1 MNWERIKTIF
11 SEAAGLA
18 SDEARARYLD
28 EACAGEPALRR
39 EVEAMLAAQVEAGD
53 FLERPLLGE
62 GTPQA
67 DEGVG
72 ARIGPYRILGPIGE
86 GGFGM
91 VYLAEQETPVRR
103 RVALKILKAGM
114 DTKQVIA
121 RFEAERQALAM
132 MDHPH
137 IAKVFDAGTTDGG
150 KSEIRV
156 SRSEGEVKDEGR
168 RAKGERRS
176 SKFERR
182 SSKGGLLP
190 SDLDLR
196 PSDFDL
202 RPSDFDLRPSDFP
215 LARGRPY
222 FVMEWVPG
230 TKITSF
236 CDLARLGVA
245 ERLRLFIQVCLAI
258 QHAHQ
263 KGIIHRDLKPSNVLV
278 TLRDG
283 SPVPKVIDFGIAKA
297 TTGEPLTD
305 KTVFTAFEQF
315 LGTPAYMSPEQ
326 AEMNGVDIDT
336 RSDIYSLGVLLYEL
350 LTGTTPFDARE
361 LASQGIDAMRRTIRE
376 QEPVRPSTRLTQEL
390 ARLGSGSAPASRVG
404 SRSPGSAP
412 APGAAVGAPPTAP
425 DPGPRPNAIGSQS
438 SAGAGSRGREP
449 GTPEA
454 GVVPNRSGPGW
465 PEAGVVPNRS
475 GPGWPEAGVVPNRS
489 GPGWPEAGVVPGVE
503 AQGRSRLRE
512 QIKLVR
518 GDLDWIVMK
527 CLEKDR
533 TRRYETASGLAADLQ
548 RYLENEPVFARP
560 PSTVYRLQKA
570 LRRHKLAFATG
581 LVVVTSLLVGLAVS
595 LRSTVEARRERD
607 NATSARRQA
616 EHQVY
621 VSSLREARL
630 AWEDNN
636 FARLRQILADTRN
649 HAERGFEWWYW
660 QRQAHLD
667 LKTLRGHLAPVI
679 AVGFSSD
686 GRRAVTGS
694 FDTTARVWDTEQ
706 GTQLRILRGHSRE
719 VRAACFAPDGQHVLT
734 ASADKTARLWETATG
749 KESLRLVGHDG
760 WLTSAAFSPD
770 GRFIATGSY
779 DRTARLWDAE
789 TGQWLR
795 TLEHTGR
802 VWSVTFSP
810 DSRWLLTASGDES
823 ATVWEVGTGTPETV
837 IRLPSTRIASRG
849 EQAAGV
855 FPFTALFSAD
865 ARWILTGSRDQV
877 ARVWDRATGKELAPP
892 LQGKP
897 RWWPPTKADV
907 PFWIAADPYGQWV
920 VTGGLDRTAPVW
932 SLAGRTN
939 LFTLRGHDAEVAA
952 VAVSPDGQR
961 ILTGSYDHTA
971 KVWDVT
977 RRREFITLEGHRA
990 SIVTV
995 AYSRDGQHI
1004 ATGSWDGTAKIWSTA
1019 NGDLVRSLEPGTNK
1033 IWSVDFSPDGRS
1045 VITGGG
1051 DGIPRVWDVATGETN
1066 LTLPK
1071 PPRSVLARFSP
1082 DGRRILRDAG
1092 NQVLVWDTVTRQVE
1106 LALTEDQNGARAVVS
1121 PDGQWMVTWSH
1132 SPVEG
1137 PDGHRI
1143 LRTGL
1148 DGIVRAQFEGSAYV
1162 WDAATGMRRFP
1173 LVGHTDGI
1181 STAAFSSDSR
1191 RIITGGFDGTPR
1203 VWDALTGRDELK
1215 LVGHTDRAVFAAF
1228 TPDGRRIVT
1237 SSFDFTTRVWDASD
1251 GQELLTIT
1259 GGFAL
1264 ALAPDGRSLVIAG
1277 PPPARVIGIAS
1288 DEEVA
1293 GWGEAERLA
1302 RERIEAE
1309 RRERVA
1315 EAQGVQALGIKSWL
1329 VLGPLPFA
1337 GEDGATALDQDL
1349 VPPEVLKRPR
1359 ADQRVPCGGQEL
1371 VWRAVHSEDLR
1382 LDFARVFGEAEA
1394 EYCAAYAVCYL
1405 VAEADCRGVVLH
1417 VGSDDQAQ
1425 VFLNG
1430 KELYRQ
1436 TEGRSWEPHADRV
1449 DRLELPAGVNVLV
1462 FRVVNETEDWLGSVC
1477 VTDAHGQAVPGLQI
1491 TLSPEAP

>member
-1 MNWERIKTIF
+1 MDWERIKTIF

-18 SDEARARYLD
+18 SDEVRARYLD
-28 EACAGEPALRR
+28 EACAGEPALRS

-62 GTPQA
+62 GPPQA

-72 ARIGPYRILGPIGE
+72 TRIGPYRILGPIGE

-150 KSEIRV
+150 KSEVRV
-156 SRSEGEVKDEGR
+156 SKSEGEVKEEGR
-168 RAKGERRS
+168 RGKD
-176 SKFERR
+176 ERR
-182 SSKGGLLP
+182 SSKGEGRSSKGGPRP

-196 PSDFDL
+196 PSDFAL

-215 LARGRPY
+215 RACGRPY

-230 TKITSF
+230 TRITSF

-245 ERLRLFIQVCLAI
+245 ERLRLFIQVCLAV

-283 SPVPKVIDFGIAKA
+283 MPVPKIIDFGIAKA

-326 AEMNGVDIDT
+326 AEMSGLDIDT

-350 LTGTTPFDARE
+350 LTGTTPFDARDGVP
-361 LASQGIDAMRRTIRE
+361 GIDAMRQTIRE
-376 QEPVRPSTRLTQEL
+376 KEPMRPSTRLTQEL
-390 ARLGSGSAPASRVG
+390 A
-404 SRSPGSAP
+404 
-412 APGAAVGAPPTAP
+412 
-425 DPGPRPNAIGSQS
+425 
-438 SAGAGSRGREP
+438 
-449 GTPEA
+449 
-454 GVVPNRSGPGW
+454 
-465 PEAGVVPNRS
+465 
-475 GPGWPEAGVVPNRS
+475 
-489 GPGWPEAGVVPGVE
+489 
-503 AQGRSRLRE
+503 RSRLRE

-533 TRRYETASGLAADLQ
+533 TRRYETASGLAADLM

-607 NATSARRQA
+607 NATSARHDA

-636 FARLRQILADTRN
+636 FARLRQILAATRN
-649 HAERGFEWWYW
+649 HPDRHFEWWYW

-679 AVGFSSD
+679 AVAFSSD

-694 FDTTARVWDTEQ
+694 YDTTARVWDTEQ
-706 GTQLRILRGHSRE
+706 GTQLMVLHGHSRE
-719 VRAACFAPDGQHVLT
+719 VRAACFAPGGRHVLT

-749 KESLRLVGHDG
+749 TESLRLVGHDG

-770 GRFIATGSY
+770 GRLIATGSY
-779 DRTARLWDAE
+779 DHTARLWDAE

-795 TLEHTGR
+795 TFDHTGR
-802 VWSVTFSP
+802 VWSVTFSR

-823 ATVWEVGTGTPETV
+823 ARVWEVATRTPPTV
-837 IRLPSTRIASRG
+837 FRAPSTRIASRG
-849 EQAAGV
+849 EKGSGT
-855 FPFTALFSAD
+855 FPFTAIFSSD
-865 ARWILTGSRDQV
+865 ERRILTGGRDHV
-877 ARVWDRATGKELAPP
+877 ARVWDRATGEELGPP
-892 LQGKP
+892 LQGRP
-897 RWWPPTKADV
+897 RWWPPTKVDF
-907 PFWIAADPYGQWV
+907 PFSLAADSHGQWL

-971 KVWDVT
+971 KLWDIT
-977 RRREFITLEGHRA
+977 RRREFITLEGRTPPERHTQSVVR
-990 SIVTV
+990 V
-995 AYSRDGQHI
+995 AYSPDSQRI
-1004 ATGSWDGTAKIWSTA
+1004 VTGSWDGTAKVWSATT
-1019 NGDLVRSLEPGTNK
+1019 GGFVRSLGPGTDR
-1033 IWSVDFSPDGRS
+1033 IWSVS
-1045 VITGGG
+1045 
-1051 DGIPRVWDVATGETN
+1051 
-1066 LTLPK
+1066 
-1071 PPRSVLARFSP
+1071 FSP
-1082 DGRRILRDAG
+1082 DGRRVITGGDDRIPRVWELATGEDILTLPEHQASVATACFLDPRRILTGGGGAEA
-1092 NQVLVWDTVTRQVE
+1092 LVWDAITGQVE
-1106 LALTEDQNGARAVVS
+1106 HRLEEDHPLVRAAAS
-1121 PDGQWMVTWSH
+1121 PDGRWIVTVS
-1132 SPVEG
+1132 SPASEG
-1137 PDGHRI
+1137 AGGHRI
-1143 LRTGL
+1143 LRASP
-1148 DGIVRAQFEGSAYV
+1148 DGVMQARSEGSAHV
-1162 WDAATGMRRFP
+1162 WDVATAQRRFP
-1173 LVGHTDGI
+1173 LVGHTASID
-1181 STAAFSSDSR
+1181 TAAFSADSR
-1191 RIITGGFDGTPR
+1191 RIVTFGFDGTPR
-1203 VWDALTGRDELK
+1203 VWDALTGREELK
-1215 LVGHTDRAVFAAF
+1215 LEGHTDRAVFAAF

-1237 SSFDFTTRVWDASD
+1237 SSFDFTTRVWDAVD

-1293 GWGEAERLA
+1293 AWGEEERLA

-1309 RRERVA
+1309 RRERLTA
-1315 EAQGVQALGIKSWL
+1315 GRRIQALGIREWL
-1329 VLGPLPFA
+1329 VFGPLPCA

-1349 VPPEVLKRPR
+1349 VPPEALQRPR

-1371 VWRAVHSEDLR
+1371 VWRAVYSEDLR
-1382 LDFARVFGEAEA
+1382 LDFARLFRETEAEH
-1394 EYCAAYAVCYL
+1394 CAAYAVCYL
-1405 VAEADCRGVVLH
+1405 VAEVDCHAVVLH

-1436 TEGRSWEPHADRV
+1436 TEGRAWEPHTDRV
-1449 DRLELPAGVNVLV
+1449 DRLELPAGVNALV
-1462 FRVVNETEDWLGSVC
+1462 FKVVNETEDWLGSVC
-1477 VTDAHGQAVPGLQI
+1477 VTDADGQAVPGLRI
-1491 TLSPEAP
+1491 TLSPETP

>member
-1 MNWERIKTIF
+1 MDWERIKTIF
-11 SEAAGLA
+11 SEAAGLTR
-18 SDEARARYLD
+18 DEARARYL
-28 EACAGEPALRR
+28 EKACAGEPALRS
-39 EVEAMLAAQVEAGD
+39 EVEALLAAQVEAGD

-72 ARIGPYRILGPIGE
+72 TRIGPYRILGPMGE

-150 KSEIRV
+150 KSEVRV
-156 SRSEGEVKDEGR
+156 SRSEGEVKGEGR
-168 RAKGERRS
+168 RAKG
-176 SKFERR
+176 
-182 SSKGGLLP
+182 G
-190 SDLDLR
+190 LR
-196 PSDFDL
+196 PSTFDL
-202 RPSDFDLRPSDFP
+202 RPSNVP
-215 LARGRPY
+215 LAGGRPY

-230 TKITSF
+230 ARLTDF

-245 ERLRLFIQVCLAI
+245 ERLRLFIQVCLAV

-283 SPVPKVIDFGIAKA
+283 MPVPKVIDFGIAKA

-326 AEMNGVDIDT
+326 AEMSGLDIDT

-376 QEPVRPSTRLTQEL
+376 KEPVRPSTRLTQAL
-390 ARLGSGSAPASRVG
+390 ARLRSGSAPAT
-404 SRSPGSAP
+404 
-412 APGAAVGAPPTAP
+412 TA
-425 DPGPRPNAIGSQS
+425 
-438 SAGAGSRGREP
+438 AGAIP
-449 GTPEA
+449 D
-454 GVVPNRSGPGW
+454 NSGPG
-465 PEAGVVPNRS
+465 RS
-475 GPGWPEAGVVPNRS
+475 EGGA
-489 GPGWPEAGVVPGVE
+489 VPGVG

-533 TRRYETASGLAADLQ
+533 MRRYETAGSLAADLM

-581 LVVVTSLLVGLAVS
+581 LVMVTSLLVGLAGS
-595 LRSTVEARRERD
+595 LWSTVEARHERD

-636 FARLRQILADTRN
+636 FARLRQILTDTRD
-649 HAERGFEWWYW
+649 HPDRGFEWWYW

-679 AVGFSSD
+679 AVAFSAD

-694 FDTTARVWDTEQ
+694 LDTTARVWDTEQ
-706 GTQLRILRGHSRE
+706 GTQLMVLRGHGRE

-749 KESLRLVGHDG
+749 KESLRLVGHEG

-770 GRFIATGSY
+770 GRLIATGSY
-779 DRTARLWDAE
+779 DHTARLWDAE

-795 TLEHTGR
+795 TLDHTGR
-802 VWSVTFSP
+802 VWSVVFSR

-823 ATVWEVGTGTPETV
+823 ATVWEATAGMPQTV
-837 IRLPSTRIASRG
+837 IRAPSTRIASRG
-849 EQAAGV
+849 EQVSRA
-855 FPFTALFSAD
+855 FPFTATFSAD

-877 ARVWDRATGKELAPP
+877 ARVWDRATGEQLGPP
-892 LQGKP
+892 LQGTP
-897 RWWPPTKADV
+897 RWWPPTKTDV
-907 PFWIAADPYGQWV
+907 PFCLAADPRGQWL

-939 LFTLRGHDAEVAA
+939 LFTLRGRDAEVAA

-971 KVWDVT
+971 KIWDAT
-977 RRREFITLEGHRA
+977 RRPDSITLEGHTH
-990 SIVTV
+990 SIVKV
-995 AYSRDGQHI
+995 AY
-1004 ATGSWDGTAKIWSTA
+1004 
-1019 NGDLVRSLEPGTNK
+1019 
-1033 IWSVDFSPDGRS
+1033 
-1045 VITGGG
+1045 
-1051 DGIPRVWDVATGETN
+1051 
-1066 LTLPK
+1066 
-1071 PPRSVLARFSP
+1071 
-1082 DGRRILRDAG
+1082 
-1092 NQVLVWDTVTRQVE
+1092 
-1106 LALTEDQNGARAVVS
+1106 S
-1121 PDGQWMVTWSH
+1121 PDGQQIVT
-1132 SPVEG
+1132 V
-1137 PDGHRI
+1137 
-1143 LRTGL
+1143 
-1148 DGIVRAQFEGSAYV
+1148 
-1162 WDAATGMRRFP
+1162 
-1173 LVGHTDGI
+1173 
-1181 STAAFSSDSR
+1181 
-1191 RIITGGFDGTPR
+1191 GFDGTPR
-1203 VWDALTGRDELK
+1203 IWDALTGREQLK
-1215 LVGHTDRAVFAAF
+1215 LEGHTDRVVFAAL
-1228 TPDGRRIVT
+1228 TPDGRRLVT

-1264 ALAPDGRSLVIAG
+1264 ALSPDGRNLVIAG
-1277 PPPARVIGIAS
+1277 PPPARVLGVAS
-1288 DEEVA
+1288 AEEVA
-1293 GWGEAERLA
+1293 AWGEEARLA
-1302 RERIEAE
+1302 CERIEAE
-1309 RRERVA
+1309 RRERLA
-1315 EAQGVQALGIKSWL
+1315 EGRRVQALGIQTWL

-1337 GEDGATALDQDL
+1337 GENGATALDQDF
-1349 VPPEVLKRPR
+1349 VPPEALQRPR
-1359 ADQRVPCGGQEL
+1359 AEQRVPCGGREL

-1382 LDFARVFGEAEA
+1382 LDFARLFGQREA
-1394 EYCAAYAVCYL
+1394 EYGAAYAVCYL
-1405 VAEADCRGVVLH
+1405 VAETDCRGVVLH

-1425 VFLNG
+1425 LFLNG

-1436 TEGRSWEPHADRV
+1436 TEGRAWEPHTDRV
-1449 DRLELPAGVNVLV
+1449 DRLELSAGVNVLV
-1462 FRVVNETEDWLGSVC
+1462 FKVVNETKDWLGSVC
-1477 VTDAHGQAVPGLQI
+1477 ITDPDGQAVPGLRI
-1491 TLSPEAP
+1491 TLSPEVP